1 MRILTLVF
9 SLLFFNTSV
18 YANDILVIEIDGQV
32 SGLVEVELLSEVAP
46 KHVERVKA
54 LANIGAYNDVVF
66 HRVIDGFMAQT
77 GDIQFGKKGSS
88 DIGKA
93 GRGGSELPDLSE
105 EFSNLKYSKGVVG
118 MARSAHPDSANSQ
131 FFIMFDEAPFLN
143 GKYTIFG
150 KVISGQNIVDRIKRG
165 EGSNGAVNNPD
176 FMSKVYIHKMKL
188 KHTKIKLLIILTIE
202 CLFFPA
208 LSFIPLLISFKK

>member
-105 EFSNLKYSKGVVG
+105 EFSNLEYSKGVVG

-131 FFIMFDEAPFLN
+131 FFIMFDDAPFLN

-150 KVISGQNIVDRIKRG
+150 KVILGQNIVDKIKRG
-165 EGSNGAVNNPD
+165 EGSNGAVNDPD
-176 FMSKVYIHKMKL
+176 FMSKVYIKDDN
-188 KHTKIKLLIILTIE
+188 
-202 CLFFPA
+202 
-208 LSFIPLLISFKK
+208 

>member
-105 EFSNLKYSKGVVG
+105 EFSNLEYSKGVVG
-118 MARSAHPDSANSQ
+118 MARSTHPDSANSQ
-131 FFIMFDEAPFLN
+131 FFIMFDDAPFLN

-150 KVISGQNIVDRIKRG
+150 KVISGQNIVDKIKRG
-165 EGSNGAVNNPD
+165 EGSNGAVNDPD
-176 FMSKVYIHKMKL
+176 FMSKVYIKDDD
-188 KHTKIKLLIILTIE
+188 
-202 CLFFPA
+202 
-208 LSFIPLLISFKK
+208 

>member
-18 YANDILVIEIDGQV
+18 YANDILIIEIDGQV

-105 EFSNLKYSKGVVG
+105 EFSNLEYSKGVVG
-118 MARSAHPDSANSQ
+118 MARQAHPDSANSQ
-131 FFIMFDEAPFLN
+131 FFIMFDDAPFLN

-150 KVISGQNIVDRIKRG
+150 KVILGQNIVDKIKRG

-176 FMSKVYIHKMKL
+176 FMSKVYIKDDN
-188 KHTKIKLLIILTIE
+188 
-202 CLFFPA
+202 
-208 LSFIPLLISFKK
+208 

>member
-9 SLLFFNTSV
+9 SLFFFNTLAF
-18 YANDILVIEIDGQV
+18 ANDILVIEVDGQI

-77 GDIQFGKKGSS
+77 GDIQFGKKASF

-105 EFSNLKYSKGVVG
+105 EFSDLKYSKGVVG

-131 FFIMFDEAPFLN
+131 FFIMFDDAPFLN

-150 KVISGQNIVDRIKRG
+150 KVISGQNVVDKIKRG
-165 EGSNGAVNNPD
+165 EGNNGAVNDPD
-176 FMSKVYIHKMKL
+176 FMSRVYIKAD
-188 KHTKIKLLIILTIE
+188 E
-202 CLFFPA
+202 
-208 LSFIPLLISFKK
+208 

>member
-105 EFSNLKYSKGVVG
+105 EFSNLEYSKGVVG

-131 FFIMFDEAPFLN
+131 FFIMFDDAPFLN

-150 KVISGQNIVDRIKRG
+150 KVILGQNIVDKIKRG

-176 FMSKVYIHKMKL
+176 FMSKVYIKDDN
-188 KHTKIKLLIILTIE
+188 
-202 CLFFPA
+202 
-208 LSFIPLLISFKK
+208 

>member
-105 EFSNLKYSKGVVG
+105 EFSNLEYSKGVVG

-131 FFIMFDEAPFLN
+131 FFIMFDDAPFLN

-150 KVISGQNIVDRIKRG
+150 KVILGQNIVDKIKRG
-165 EGSNGAVNNPD
+165 EGSNGAVNDPD
-176 FMSKVYIHKMKL
+176 FMSKVYIK
-188 KHTKIKLLIILTIE
+188 
-202 CLFFPA
+202 A
-208 LSFIPLLISFKK
+208 DD

>member
-93 GRGGSELPDLSE
+93 GRGGSKLPDLSE
-105 EFSNLKYSKGVVG
+105 EFSDLKYSKGVVG

-131 FFIMFDEAPFLN
+131 FFIMFDDAPFLN

-150 KVISGQNIVDRIKRG
+150 KVISGQNIVDKIKRG
-165 EGSNGAVNNPD
+165 EGSNGAVNDPD
-176 FMSKVYIHKMKL
+176 FMSKVYIKDDD
-188 KHTKIKLLIILTIE
+188 
-202 CLFFPA
+202 
-208 LSFIPLLISFKK
+208 

>member
-9 SLLFFNTSV
+9 SLFFFNTLAF
-18 YANDILVIEIDGQV
+18 ANDILVIEVDGQI

-77 GDIQFGKKGSS
+77 GDIQFGKKASF

-105 EFSNLKYSKGVVG
+105 EFSDLKYSKGVVG
-118 MARSAHPDSANSQ
+118 MARSANPDSANSQ
-131 FFIMFDEAPFLN
+131 FFIMFDDAPFLN

-150 KVISGQNIVDRIKRG
+150 KVISGQNVVDKIKRG
-165 EGSNGAVNNPD
+165 EGNNGAVNDPD
-176 FMSKVYIHKMKL
+176 FMSRVYIKADEWSMLKKINKL
-188 KHTKIKLLIILTIE
+188 FDSYHWMP
-202 CLFFPA
+202 F
-208 LSFIPLLISFKK
+208 LSCA

>member
-105 EFSNLKYSKGVVG
+105 EFSDLEYSKGVVG

-131 FFIMFDEAPFLN
+131 FFIMFDDAPFLN

-150 KVISGQNIVDRIKRG
+150 KVILGQNVVDKIKRG
-165 EGSNGAVNNPD
+165 EGSNGAVNDPD
-176 FMSKVYIHKMKL
+176 FMSKVYIKDDD
-188 KHTKIKLLIILTIE
+188 
-202 CLFFPA
+202 
-208 LSFIPLLISFKK
+208 

>member
-93 GRGGSELPDLSE
+93 GRGGSKLPDLSE
-105 EFSNLKYSKGVVG
+105 EFSNLEYSKGVVG

-131 FFIMFDEAPFLN
+131 FFIMFDDAPFLN

-150 KVISGQNIVDRIKRG
+150 KVISGQNIVDKIKRG
-165 EGSNGAVNNPD
+165 EGSNGAVNDPD
-176 FMSKVYIHKMKL
+176 FMSKVYIKDDD
-188 KHTKIKLLIILTIE
+188 
-202 CLFFPA
+202 
-208 LSFIPLLISFKK
+208 

>member
-32 SGLVEVELLSEVAP
+32 SGFVEVELLSEVAP

-105 EFSNLKYSKGVVG
+105 EFSNLEYSKGVVG

-131 FFIMFDEAPFLN
+131 FFIMFDDAPFLN

-150 KVISGQNIVDRIKRG
+150 KVISGQNIVDKIKRG
-165 EGSNGAVNNPD
+165 EGSNGAVNDPD
-176 FMSKVYIHKMKL
+176 FMSKVYIK
-188 KHTKIKLLIILTIE
+188 
-202 CLFFPA
+202 A
-208 LSFIPLLISFKK
+208 DD

>member
-18 YANDILVIEIDGQV
+18 YANDILIIEIDGQV
-32 SGLVEVELLSEVAP
+32 SGLVEVELFSEVAP

-77 GDIQFGKKGSS
+77 GDIQFGKKGAS

-131 FFIMFDEAPFLN
+131 FFIMFDDAPFLN

-150 KVISGQNIVDRIKRG
+150 KVISGQNIVDKIKRG
-165 EGSNGAVNNPD
+165 EGSNGAVNDPD
-176 FMSKVYIHKMKL
+176 FMSKVYIKDDD
-188 KHTKIKLLIILTIE
+188 
-202 CLFFPA
+202 
-208 LSFIPLLISFKK
+208 

>member
-46 KHVERVKA
+46 KHVERVKD

-93 GRGGSELPDLSE
+93 GRGGSKLPDLSE
-105 EFSNLKYSKGVVG
+105 EFSDLKYSKGVVG

-131 FFIMFDEAPFLN
+131 FFIMFDDAPFLN

-150 KVISGQNIVDRIKRG
+150 KVILGQNVIDKIKRG
-165 EGSNGAVNNPD
+165 EGNNGSVNDPD
-176 FMSKVYIHKMKL
+176 FMSRVYIK
-188 KHTKIKLLIILTIE
+188 
-202 CLFFPA
+202 A
-208 LSFIPLLISFKK
+208 DD

>member
-93 GRGGSELPDLSE
+93 GSGGSELPDLSE
-105 EFSNLKYSKGVVG
+105 EFSNLEYSKGVVG

-131 FFIMFDEAPFLN
+131 FFIMFDDAPFLN

-150 KVISGQNIVDRIKRG
+150 KVISGQNIVDKIKRG
-165 EGSNGAVNNPD
+165 EGSNGAVNDPD
-176 FMSKVYIHKMKL
+176 FMSKVYIKDDD
-188 KHTKIKLLIILTIE
+188 
-202 CLFFPA
+202 
-208 LSFIPLLISFKK
+208 

>member
-32 SGLVEVELLSEVAP
+32 SGLVEVELLSKVAP

-105 EFSNLKYSKGVVG
+105 EFSNLEYSKGVVG

-131 FFIMFDEAPFLN
+131 FFIMFDDAPFLN

-150 KVISGQNIVDRIKRG
+150 KVISGQNIVDKIKRG
-165 EGSNGAVNNPD
+165 EGSNGAVNDPD
-176 FMSKVYIHKMKL
+176 FMSKVYIKDDD
-188 KHTKIKLLIILTIE
+188 
-202 CLFFPA
+202 
-208 LSFIPLLISFKK
+208 

>member
-105 EFSNLKYSKGVVG
+105 EFSNLEYSKGVVG

-131 FFIMFDEAPFLN
+131 FFIMFDDAPFLN

-150 KVISGQNIVDRIKRG
+150 KVILGQNIVDKIKRG
-165 EGSNGAVNNPD
+165 EGSNGAVNDPD
-176 FMSKVYIHKMKL
+176 FMSKVYIKDDD
-188 KHTKIKLLIILTIE
+188 
-202 CLFFPA
+202 
-208 LSFIPLLISFKK
+208 

>member
-32 SGLVEVELLSEVAP
+32 SGLVEVELLSKVAP

-105 EFSNLKYSKGVVG
+105 EFSNLEYSKGVVG
-118 MARSAHPDSANSQ
+118 MARSTHPDSANSQ
-131 FFIMFDEAPFLN
+131 FFIMFDDAPFLN

-150 KVISGQNIVDRIKRG
+150 KVISGQNIVDKIKRG
-165 EGSNGAVNNPD
+165 EGSNGAVNDPD
-176 FMSKVYIHKMKL
+176 FMSKVYIKDDD
-188 KHTKIKLLIILTIE
+188 
-202 CLFFPA
+202 
-208 LSFIPLLISFKK
+208 

>member
-105 EFSNLKYSKGVVG
+105 EFSNLEYSKGVVG

-131 FFIMFDEAPFLN
+131 FFIMFDDAPFLN

-150 KVISGQNIVDRIKRG
+150 KVISGQNIIDKIKRG
-165 EGSNGAVNNPD
+165 EGSNGAVNDPD
-176 FMSKVYIHKMKL
+176 FMSKVYIKDDD
-188 KHTKIKLLIILTIE
+188 
-202 CLFFPA
+202 
-208 LSFIPLLISFKK
+208 

>member
-105 EFSNLKYSKGVVG
+105 EFSNLEYSKGAVG

-131 FFIMFDEAPFLN
+131 FFIMFDDAPFLN

-150 KVISGQNIVDRIKRG
+150 KVISGQNIVDKIKRG
-165 EGSNGAVNNPD
+165 EGSNGAVNDPD
-176 FMSKVYIHKMKL
+176 FMSKVYIKDDD
-188 KHTKIKLLIILTIE
+188 
-202 CLFFPA
+202 
-208 LSFIPLLISFKK
+208 

>member
-105 EFSNLKYSKGVVG
+105 EFSNLEYSKGVVG

-131 FFIMFDEAPFLN
+131 FFIMFDDAPFLN

-150 KVISGQNIVDRIKRG
+150 KVILGQNIVDEIKRG

-176 FMSKVYIHKMKL
+176 FMSKVYIKDDN
-188 KHTKIKLLIILTIE
+188 
-202 CLFFPA
+202 
-208 LSFIPLLISFKK
+208 

>member
-93 GRGGSELPDLSE
+93 GRGGSKLPDLSE
-105 EFSNLKYSKGVVG
+105 EFSNLEYSKGVVG

-131 FFIMFDEAPFLN
+131 FFIMFDDAPFLN

-150 KVISGQNIVDRIKRG
+150 KVILGQNIVDKIKRG
-165 EGSNGAVNNPD
+165 EGSNGAVNDPD
-176 FMSKVYIHKMKL
+176 FMSKVYIK
-188 KHTKIKLLIILTIE
+188 
-202 CLFFPA
+202 A
-208 LSFIPLLISFKK
+208 DD

>member
-18 YANDILVIEIDGQV
+18 YANDILVIVIEGQV
-32 SGLVEVELLSEVAP
+32 SGLVEVELFSEVAP

-105 EFSNLKYSKGVVG
+105 EFSDLEYSKGVVG

-131 FFIMFDEAPFLN
+131 FFIMFDDAPFLN

-150 KVISGQNIVDRIKRG
+150 KVILGQNIVDKIKRG
-165 EGSNGAVNNPD
+165 EGSNGAVNDPD
-176 FMSKVYIHKMKL
+176 FMSKVYIKDDD
-188 KHTKIKLLIILTIE
+188 
-202 CLFFPA
+202 
-208 LSFIPLLISFKK
+208 

>member
-46 KHVERVKA
+46 KHVERVKD

-93 GRGGSELPDLSE
+93 GRGGSKLQDLSE
-105 EFSNLKYSKGVVG
+105 EFSDLKYSKGVVG

-131 FFIMFDEAPFLN
+131 FFIMFDDAPFLN

-150 KVISGQNIVDRIKRG
+150 KVISGQNIVDKIKRG

-176 FMSKVYIHKMKL
+176 FKSKGYVKDDN
-188 KHTKIKLLIILTIE
+188 
-202 CLFFPA
+202 
-208 LSFIPLLISFKK
+208 

>member
-105 EFSNLKYSKGVVG
+105 EFSNLEYSKGVVG

-131 FFIMFDEAPFLN
+131 FFIMFDDAPFLN

-150 KVISGQNIVDRIKRG
+150 KVISGQNIVDKIKRG
-165 EGSNGAVNNPD
+165 EGSNGAVNDPD
-176 FMSKVYIHKMKL
+176 FMSKVYIKDDD
-188 KHTKIKLLIILTIE
+188 
-202 CLFFPA
+202 
-208 LSFIPLLISFKK
+208 

>member
-88 DIGKA
+88 DIGNA

-105 EFSNLKYSKGVVG
+105 EFSDLEYSKGVVG

-131 FFIMFDEAPFLN
+131 FFIMFDDAPSLN

-150 KVISGQNIVDRIKRG
+150 KVILGQNVVDKIKRG
-165 EGSNGAVNNPD
+165 EGSNGAVNDPD
-176 FMSKVYIHKMKL
+176 FMSKVYIKDDD
-188 KHTKIKLLIILTIE
+188 
-202 CLFFPA
+202 
-208 LSFIPLLISFKK
+208 

>member
-105 EFSNLKYSKGVVG
+105 EFSNLEYSKGVVG

-131 FFIMFDEAPFLN
+131 FFIMFDDAPFLN

-150 KVISGQNIVDRIKRG
+150 KVISGQNIVDKIKRG
-165 EGSNGAVNNPD
+165 EGSNGVVNDPD
-176 FMSKVYIHKMKL
+176 FMSKVYIKDDD
-188 KHTKIKLLIILTIE
+188 
-202 CLFFPA
+202 
-208 LSFIPLLISFKK
+208 

>member
-9 SLLFFNTSV
+9 SLLFFNTAI
-18 YANDILVIEIDGQV
+18 YANDILVIVIDGQV

-88 DIGKA
+88 AIGKA

-105 EFSNLKYSKGVVG
+105 EFSNLEYSKGVVG
-118 MARSAHPDSANSQ
+118 MARSTHPDSANSQ
-131 FFIMFDEAPFLN
+131 FFIMFDDAPFLN

-150 KVISGQNIVDRIKRG
+150 KVISGQNIVDKIKRG
-165 EGSNGAVNNPD
+165 EGSNGAVNDPD
-176 FMSKVYIHKMKL
+176 FMSKVYIKDDD
-188 KHTKIKLLIILTIE
+188 
-202 CLFFPA
+202 
-208 LSFIPLLISFKK
+208 

>member
-32 SGLVEVELLSEVAP
+32 SGLVEVELLSKVAP

-105 EFSNLKYSKGVVG
+105 EFSNLEYSKGVVG
-118 MARSAHPDSANSQ
+118 MARSTHPDSANSQ
-131 FFIMFDEAPFLN
+131 FFIMFDDAPFLN

-150 KVISGQNIVDRIKRG
+150 KVISGQNIVDKIKRG
-165 EGSNGAVNNPD
+165 EGSNGAVNDPD
-176 FMSKVYIHKMKL
+176 FMSKVYIKDDN
-188 KHTKIKLLIILTIE
+188 
-202 CLFFPA
+202 
-208 LSFIPLLISFKK
+208 

>member
-105 EFSNLKYSKGVVG
+105 EFSDLEYSKGVVG

-131 FFIMFDEAPFLN
+131 FFIMFDDAPFLN

-150 KVISGQNIVDRIKRG
+150 KVISGQNIVDKIKRG
-165 EGSNGAVNNPD
+165 EGSNGAVNDPD
-176 FMSKVYIHKMKL
+176 FMSKVYIKDDD
-188 KHTKIKLLIILTIE
+188 
-202 CLFFPA
+202 
-208 LSFIPLLISFKK
+208 

>member
-18 YANDILVIEIDGQV
+18 YANDILIIEIDGQV
-32 SGLVEVELLSEVAP
+32 SGLVEVELFSEVAP

-105 EFSNLKYSKGVVG
+105 EFSDLKYSKGVVG

-131 FFIMFDEAPFLN
+131 FFIMFDDAPFLN

-165 EGSNGAVNNPD
+165 EGSNGAVNDPD
-176 FMSKVYIHKMKL
+176 FMSKVYI
-188 KHTKIKLLIILTIE
+188 KHDD
-202 CLFFPA
+202 
-208 LSFIPLLISFKK
+208 

>member
-18 YANDILVIEIDGQV
+18 YANDILIIEIDGQV
-32 SGLVEVELLSEVAP
+32 SGLVEVELFSEVAP

-105 EFSNLKYSKGVVG
+105 EFSNLEYSKGVVG

-131 FFIMFDEAPFLN
+131 FFIMFDDAPFLN

-150 KVISGQNIVDRIKRG
+150 KVILGQNIVDKIKRG

-176 FMSKVYIHKMKL
+176 FMSKVYIKDDN
-188 KHTKIKLLIILTIE
+188 
-202 CLFFPA
+202 
-208 LSFIPLLISFKK
+208 